1 MTTEQLEHHT
11 IAMAS
16 KGLDLSILRLELQ
29 DLNSLSIQPLANDLN
44 IILLT
49 FQIRIISELES
60 SQIYE
65 TWDYLCKMVGIVF
78 YTVIYSIIY

>member
-1 MTTEQLEHHT
+1 
-11 IAMAS
+11 MAS